1 MKIAFVD
8 DNELN
13 RMVSQDMLEI
23 LFSDATIVTFSSAQE
38 FLDSDID
45 TVDILLSDID
55 MPVMDGFTL
64 FTKLREKGFA
74 KPIIAVTALA
84 VHGDREKMLLHGF
97 NDYISKPIDMNEL
110 EKTLEKY
117 I

>member
-1 MKIAFVD
+1 MNIAFVD

-23 LFSDATIVTFSSAQE
+23 LFSDATIATFGSAQE
-38 FLDSDID
+38 FLDSDINS
-45 TVDILLSDID
+45 VDILLSDID
-55 MPVMDGFTL
+55 MPIMDGFTL
-64 FTKLREKGFA
+64 YNILREKGFN

-110 EKTLEKY
+110 EKVLQKY